1 MGWELLTKLL
11 DSSKGRKPT
20 LILRTQLSVRVSAIL
35 GECVRA
41 SVSSTAPPSPAGSV
55 SFRLVLDSGQGR
67 SGQDMWPLPIPILTS
82 PSRAR
87 ADATAGLW

>member
-1 MGWELLTKLL
+1 MDWELLTKLL

-41 SVSSTAPPSPAGSV
+41 SVSSTPPTPPSGLNFFPACARQWTGQIRTGYVAPPHSYPDL
-55 SFRLVLDSGQGR
+55 SFQGQG
-67 SGQDMWPLPIPILTS
+67 
-82 PSRAR
+82 
-87 ADATAGLW
+87 